1 MNYKMEELIPIVG
14 KLAGRYTSFEST
26 SVTYEKAEQFMKAV
40 LYCIHET
47 ETYGHGGIVAAEG
60 LSAEQAYE
68 TGLALVEEKVKLA
81 LKLYNEL
88 MQGFADYDNLCLRDT
103 VVNGLPEFFKWYDT
117 KYEPQNTILTLDYPV
132 LKDLSGYSGA
142 DKIYEYIC
150 CVRLEQVFLHM
161 FPEAWVTEIL
171 IKKDPEYEEMIEN
184 VCEVVLISV
193 VCHMTASKSLTE
205 DFEEED
211 YIRLQKVFDGMDAE
225 TLRERFQKALEELM
239 SKLSG
244 DTDSLAQY
252 LRGALD
258 DIAVRV
264 KHAAGCGGLQ
274 YILVK

>member
-132 LKDLSGYSGA
+132 LKDLSGS
-142 DKIYEYIC
+142 
-150 CVRLEQVFLHM
+150 R
-161 FPEAWVTEIL
+161 
-171 IKKDPEYEEMIEN
+171 
-184 VCEVVLISV
+184 
-193 VCHMTASKSLTE
+193 
-205 DFEEED
+205 
-211 YIRLQKVFDGMDAE
+211 
-225 TLRERFQKALEELM
+225 
-239 SKLSG
+239 
-244 DTDSLAQY
+244 
-252 LRGALD
+252 
-258 DIAVRV
+258 
-264 KHAAGCGGLQ
+264 
-274 YILVK
+274 